1 MERKEKEIEKLREI
15 GMLLIQY
22 AAETSPSGC
31 EPPFRSFNSIVRYL
45 SRSYL

>member
-1 MERKEKEIEKLREI
+1 MERKEKEIEKLREL

-45 SRSYL
+45 IGSYL

>member
-1 MERKEKEIEKLREI
+1 MERKEKEIEKLREL

-31 EPPFRSFNSIVRYL
+31 EPPRRSFNPIVRYL
-45 SRSYL
+45 SCSYL